1 MGMRHDQLEQDM
13 VSQLMPVPKHGNEN
27 AEPIQ
32 LGQVICSNGQQE
44 ANLHLTPSIVLI
56 TLNSSNLVR

>member
-1 MGMRHDQLEQDM
+1 MRHDQLEQDM
-13 VSQLMPVPKHGNEN
+13 VSQLMSVPKHCNEN
-27 AEPIQ
+27 AELIQ